1 MKTITIQKLKLT
13 NFKGCSAL
21 ELDLGGKDA
30 SIYGDNATGK
40 TTIYDALTWLLFGKD
55 SLGQSN
61 DELIKP
67 LDQDGKVRDHDAVSS
82 VEAVLT
88 VYDGTDPST
97 AARSPSPASRGGFTV
112 TLRKDLRELWTI
124 RRGSSQP
131 TYGGNTVDYYV
142 DGVPIQKKGYA
153 ARIEELVDEATF
165 RALTSVS
172 YFPAELHWQKRRA
185 VLADM
190 SGAGNLSDNALLQAA
205 VRELGEQAG
214 QAGSAAEAEGLSMRA
229 ERFTALTDELAG
241 GRSLDDEKKVLTQ
254 KQRDLKRAKDTTP
267 ARIDELQRQADRLA
281 ALDFV
286 GAKAR
291 LDAVLGELAAVRS
304 DLAKEDAEGERILRS
319 AQNGRN
325 GGRPMTAPTEAEL
338 GLQALEAQ
346 KAKYDAE
353 WLRQRQEIADQ
364 ENALNQRNAAWAEE
378 HRKEIRGTERAI
390 RELEDEN
397 RRYRQQ
403 QADALPDLDTLQQN
417 ADRLAERVQDYLSA
431 ANEKDAEALRWDGLV
446 DAGRREWIA
455 ANKEAFAGGS
465 CPTCGQE
472 LPMQMLAEAKARF
485 DAQKA
490 AKLKDIEGRARINGD
505 NAEAA
510 RKSARESREKAD
522 LTQKSLD
529 KALEDLEAARR
540 QPREIRDL
548 DVYQEDLAALKAK
561 LEGLEAQT
569 DMPLYQNDLFS
580 IRALLKA
587 HEDTKEMPGY
597 AEAKA
602 ALEATLAKEQAEA
615 AREADEKAG
624 SAAKLREQ
632 ATALRTREKDLTAQ
646 EKQLTEFLGQRVTL
660 DYSNKRI
667 DELKADQQK
676 AAAELEQT
684 EALLYSIEDFIR
696 WKMRYVEDSV
706 NGLFRLVTFRLFLEQ
721 ANGGV
726 AERCDV
732 MVGGVPYA
740 ALNNGARINAGMDII
755 RRLSE
760 HYGVRVP
767 LFIDNAEGVT
777 RLEDAGTQVIRLV
790 VSEQDKRLRV
800 EI

>member
-1 MKTITIQKLKLT
+1 MKTITIQKLTLR
-13 NFKGCSAL
+13 NFKGCASL
-21 ELDLGGKDA
+21 ELELGGKSA

-40 TTIYDALTWLLFGKD
+40 TTIYDGLCWLLFGKD

-82 VEAVLT
+82 VEAVLA
-88 VYDGTDPST
+88 VDDGSEPCDATS
-97 AARSPSPASRGGFTV
+97 SGPAGQLPLKGKAL
-112 TLRKDLRELWTI
+112 TLRKELRELWTT

-131 TYGGNTVDYYV
+131 IYSGNTVDYYV
-142 DGVPIQKKGYA
+142 DGVPVQKKGYA
-153 ARIEELVDEATF
+153 ARIEALVDEATF
-165 RALTSVS
+165 RALTSAS

-214 QAGSAAEAEGLSMRA
+214 QAGSAAEAEGLSGRA
-229 ERFTALTDELAG
+229 ERFAALTDELEG

-254 KQRDLKRAKDTTP
+254 KQRDLKQAKDTTP

-281 ALDFV
+281 ALDFD
-286 GAKAR
+286 GAEAR
-291 LDAVLGELAAVRS
+291 LDAVRQELGGLRANIAREEAES
-304 DLAKEDAEGERILRS
+304 AEGGQIAR
-319 AQNGRN
+319 ATDKAAT
-325 GGRPMTAPTEAEL
+325 PTAAEL
-338 GLQALEAQ
+338 GLQALEAK
-346 KAKYDAE
+346 KAQYDAE
-353 WLRQRQEIADQ
+353 WLRQRQDIADR
-364 ENALNQRNAAWAEE
+364 ETALNRENAAWAAE
-378 HRKEIRGTERAI
+378 HRNEIRATERAI
-390 RELEDEN
+390 RNLEEEN
-397 RRYRQQ
+397 RAYRQK
-403 QADALPDLDTLQQN
+403 QADALPDLDTLQKN
-417 ADRLAERVQDYLSA
+417 SDRLAERVQEYLAA

-446 DAGRREWIA
+446 NDGRREWIA
-455 ANKEAFAGGS
+455 ANKESFEGGS

-529 KALEDLEAARR
+529 KALEDLEAAKRL
-540 QPREIRDL
+540 PREIQDL

-561 LEGLEAQT
+561 LEVLEAQT

-602 ALEATLAKEQAEA
+602 ALEAALAKEQAEA

-676 AAAELEQT
+676 AFAELEQT

-740 ALNNGARINAGMDII
+740 ALNNGARINAGLDII

-767 LFIDNAEGVT
+767 LFVDNAEGVT